1 MAVIWIVILL
11 LTSVCSALGQSP
23 LAKRSFDDATRAA
36 VEGNFEKALKG
47 YQAAAMSSPDEGE
60 FAAKLRYNLGVC
72 YYRTGQLRP
81 AVKEFNAAI
90 RVSGGQHQRAY
101 YARGMAESALEA
113 YPDARTS
120 FLRAIELN
128 PKDGE
133 AWFDLAFVYLAE
145 HDYESASAAFRKAI
159 DNKSVDS
166 ALGHNNLGVIS
177 AMRHEFAEAERAFQT
192 AVDLSGGNLV
202 MATSNLE
209 FCRSLKRGNR
219 ELAAGN
225 ELKFIGRELG
235 HKDVATRPAK
245 GI

>member
-11 LTSVCSALGQSP
+11 LTSVCSVFGQSP

-36 VEGNFEKALKG
+36 VEGNFDKALKG

-81 AVKEFNAAI
+81 AVKQFNAAI
-90 RVSGGQHQRAY
+90 RISGGQHQRAY
-101 YARGMAESALEA
+101 YARGMAESALDA
-113 YPDARTS
+113 FPDARTS

-128 PKDGE
+128 PNDGE

-145 HDYESASAAFRKAI
+145 HDYESAADAFRKAVN
-159 DNKSVDS
+159 NKSVDS

-177 AMRHEFAEAERAFQT
+177 AMKHEFAEAERAFQT
-192 AVDLSGGNLV
+192 AVNLSGGRLV
-202 MATSNLE
+202 TANSNLQ

-219 ELAAGN
+219 ELIAQGG
-225 ELKFIGRELG
+225 LRFIGRKPVK
-235 HKDVATRPAK
+235 KDS
-245 GI
+245 